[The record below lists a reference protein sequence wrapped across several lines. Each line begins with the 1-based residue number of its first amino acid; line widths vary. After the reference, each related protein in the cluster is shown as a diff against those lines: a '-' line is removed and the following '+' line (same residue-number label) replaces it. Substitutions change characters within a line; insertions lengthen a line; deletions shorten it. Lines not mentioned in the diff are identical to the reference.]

1 MGTIGTFGSFTTA
14 LLGIYASQH
23 GLNVTG
29 NNISNINT
37 PGYTRQRLD
46 QISLHMSGAER
57 YEQRYN
63 LKIGNGALV
72 TGVSQIRDPYLDI
85 RYRSESASVG
95 AMDTKLNGLNAIAKI
110 LDEIGAGDDEHGI
123 IGAQFSELL
132 KTLQNLSDQTNQEEY
147 DSQVRSAA
155 SALVSLFNSASTEL
169 QEVYNNTV
177 TSFKQDLKTVNETL
191 YSIRELNAS
200 IRTSELHGDRALELR
215 DERNRLI
222 DELSQHMKID
232 VTYGEEDIGMGMT
245 VEKLTIRLANAN
257 PDGNVDSDVS
267 MLVDGLYATQ
277 FEMPDTLSRPNPDY
291 DPNDPTSQEYLSVK
305 NDNFTLCLTKLVDVK
320 GHPWEDISK
329 PEVTQMTLAEFNQ
342 AKQDLQNDPN
352 FDGVDTVDDGN
363 GNRVS
368 YSFTTKD
375 ILDPA
380 GNVIET
386 RYYVSKIA
394 SKYTQPVEL
403 DDNDLYGSLQS
414 SRELLTE
421 SGEFASADYIKN
433 VDENA
438 ASKRGIPYYQRSL
451 DLLANKIAAVFNEAN
466 NGFMVNKEGY
476 YVDSNGKAIELD
488 SVPVSKHVSLTDAQK
503 TALENL
509 GYDSLSKYLEDQGG
523 VRPEGVGNL
532 FSNHG
537 ASNDADGI
545 NASNISISIGWYNG
559 DIKIVPSYVNPSELD
574 EIASTSNENIVHL
587 RAAMEAGFDYI
598 PSDILD
604 GASDVPIFTGSFPAM
619 MNNVESILGNDQRK
633 TTTMLNTYYASAV
646 DLDTSRDSVSGVDLN
661 DEAVNLIQYQK
672 AYTAACRLM
681 TTIDEALERLISN
694 TGIVGR

>member
-1 MGTIGTFGSFTTA
+1 MSTISSFGSFTTA
-14 LLGIYASQH
+14 LLGVYAAQH

-37 PGYTRQRLD
+37 PGYTRQTLD
-46 QISLHMSGAER
+46 QVSLHMSGSER

-63 LKIGNGALV
+63 IKIGNGALV

-85 RYRSESASVG
+85 RYRSETASVG
-95 AMDTKLNGLNAIAKI
+95 AMDTKLDGLNAIAKI

-155 SALVSLFNSASTEL
+155 SALVSLFNSASKEL

-200 IRTSELHGDRALELR
+200 IRKSEMHGDRALELR

-222 DELSQHMKID
+222 DKLSEYMKID
-232 VTYGEEDIGMGMT
+232 VTYGEEDIGTGMT
-245 VEKLTIRLANAN
+245 VEKLTIRLANSN
-257 PDGNVDSDVS
+257 PDVNVNSDTS
-267 MLVDGLYATQ
+267 LLVDGIYATQ
-277 FEMPDTLSRPNPDY
+277 IEMPDTLSRPNPDY
-291 DPNDPTSQEYLSVK
+291 DPTDPTSQEYLSVK
-305 NDNFTLCLTKLVDVK
+305 NDNFTLCLTKLIDAK
-320 GHPWEDISK
+320 GYPWEEISK
-329 PEVTQMTLAEFNQ
+329 PKLTQMTLAEFNQ
-342 AKQDLQNDPN
+342 AKLDLQNDPN
-352 FDGVDTVDDGN
+352 FDGVDTIDDGN

-368 YSFTTKD
+368 YNFTTKN

-386 RYYVSKIA
+386 RYYVSTTA
-394 SKYTQPVEL
+394 SKYSQPVEL

-451 DLLANKIAAVFNEAN
+451 DLLANKIATVFNEAN
-466 NGFMVNKEGY
+466 NGFMVNKDGY
-476 YVDSNGKAIELD
+476 YIDGNDKVIELD
-488 SVPVSKHVSLTDAQK
+488 GVPVSKHVSLTDAQK
-503 TALENL
+503 AELENL

-523 VRPEGVGNL
+523 IRPEGAGNL

-537 ASNDADGI
+537 SSNDADGI
-545 NASNISISIGWYNG
+545 NASNISISIGWYNENV
-559 DIKIVPSYVNPSELD
+559 KIVASYVNPSELD
-574 EIASTSNENIVHL
+574 EIGSTANENIIHL
-587 RAAMEAGFDYI
+587 RNIMEAGFDYI

-604 GASDVPIFTGSFPAM
+604 GASDVPLFTGSFSAM
-619 MNNVESILGNDQRK
+619 MNNIESVLGNDQRS
-633 TTTMLNTYYASAV
+633 TTVMLNTYYASAV

-661 DEAVNLIQYQK
+661 DEAVNLIQFQK

-681 TTIDEALERLISN
+681 TTLDEALERLISN